1 MDGLDYG
8 NTYTYNLGS
17 YDDILGYID
26 KVSGLDSGQ
35 AMLLSRTPHNQ
46 LFTHLD
52 IDKVETYWVTNQNVK
67 GAILPNLDQI
77 ENLIT
82 DKISKNNGL
91 IVVEGME
98 LLYSK
103 HEFSQLLKFSMRIK
117 DHLHRKP
124 WCVIFVFSDLIFDD
138 IQKSNWYRESPA
150 WSIPSNVSVDL
161 EDYDINIQQDLP
173 NPEEILGDE
182 NDLHKSLSMLTR
194 IPREGY
200 TNDIAK
206 KRILQ
211 WRRMGLDVS
220 AAEPALFQSDEDA
233 SFAIYKRV
241 ENLVR
246 KAIELDNLL
255 DVLEGRGLGSE
266 AMKMRFRIR
275 QLTGLADVEKQL
287 NDII

>member
-26 KVSGLDSGQ
+26 NVSGLDSGQ

-82 DKISKNNGL
+82 DKIRKNNGL
-91 IVVEGME
+91 IFVEGME

-117 DHLHRKP
+117 DHLHKKR

-150 WSIPSNVSVDL
+150 WSIPVSYAHL
-161 EDYDINIQQDLP
+161 TLP
-173 NPEEILGDE
+173 TTP
-182 NDLHKSLSMLTR
+182 
-194 IPREGY
+194 Y
-200 TNDIAK
+200 
-206 KRILQ
+206 
-211 WRRMGLDVS
+211 V
-220 AAEPALFQSDEDA
+220 
-233 SFAIYKRV
+233 
-241 ENLVR
+241 
-246 KAIELDNLL
+246 
-255 DVLEGRGLGSE
+255 
-266 AMKMRFRIR
+266 
-275 QLTGLADVEKQL
+275 
-287 NDII
+287 

>member
-1 MDGLDYG
+1 
-8 NTYTYNLGS
+8 
-17 YDDILGYID
+17 
-26 KVSGLDSGQ
+26 
-35 AMLLSRTPHNQ
+35 
-46 LFTHLD
+46 
-52 IDKVETYWVTNQNVK
+52 
-67 GAILPNLDQI
+67 
-77 ENLIT
+77 
-82 DKISKNNGL
+82 
-91 IVVEGME
+91 
-98 LLYSK
+98 
-103 HEFSQLLKFSMRIK
+103 
-117 DHLHRKP
+117 
-124 WCVIFVFSDLIFDD
+124 
-138 IQKSNWYRESPA
+138 
-150 WSIPSNVSVDL
+150 
-161 EDYDINIQQDLP
+161 
-173 NPEEILGDE
+173 
-182 NDLHKSLSMLTR
+182 MLTR